1 MHILV
6 APNAFK
12 NSLSAPEVA
21 EMIRKGLMQ
30 SKLKCTI
37 ECFPVA
43 DGGDGTAA
51 LITDKL
57 GGFQEETLVTNP
69 FGKLIKATFGVV
81 HSGRTAVIEM
91 ANASGIRLLD
101 PKSLNPLRATSFGT
115 GQQIG
120 SALKNGIKNIIITM
134 GGSATV
140 DGGTGI
146 LKALGA
152 RFLDDKGKVL
162 PTSLESY
169 TSLSSIDLTGLDE
182 RASNCR
188 FTVLCDVENMLLG
201 KQGAANIFG
210 PQKGASPDK
219 VRILNAA
226 LTRLTEVVF
235 KQTSKNIA
243 KIKYG
248 GTAGGAAAGL
258 YAILDAELVNGIE
271 YFLNATDFDAA
282 LQRSNLVITA
292 EGSIDE
298 QTLKGKGPYGVAFRA
313 KKKGIPVIG
322 LAGKVPLNQN
332 SGLQQYFDVLMAIGN
347 RPSDMPTALSDTSIN
362 IIRTG
367 RQIGNLLAMKT

>member
-21 EMIRKGLMQ
+21 EMIKRGLIQ
-30 SKLKCTI
+30 SNLKCTI

-51 LITDKL
+51 LLTDKL
-57 GGFQEETLVTNP
+57 GGIQEETIVTDP
-69 FGKLIKATFGVV
+69 FGKSIKANFGIV

-91 ANASGIRLLD
+91 ANASGIKLLD
-101 PKSLNPLRATSFGT
+101 PKSLDPLRATSFGT

-120 SALKNGIKNIIITM
+120 KALKKGIGNIIITM

-152 RFLDDKGKVL
+152 RFLDERGKEL
-162 PTSLESY
+162 AESLDCY
-169 TSLSSIDLTGLDE
+169 TNLSSIDLTGLDE
-182 RASNCR
+182 RVYHCR
-188 FTVLCDVENMLLG
+188 FIILCDVENTLLG
-201 KQGAANIFG
+201 KNGAANIFG
-210 PQKGASPDK
+210 PQKGASPDQVK
-219 VRILNAA
+219 TLNAS
-226 LTRLTEVVF
+226 LTRLTEVVLRP
-235 KQTSKNIA
+235 TSQNIA

-258 YAILDAELVNGIE
+258 YAILDAKLVNGIG
-271 YFLNATDFDAA
+271 YFLDTTDFDTA
-282 LQRSNLVITA
+282 LQRSNLIITA

-298 QTLKGKGPYGVAFRA
+298 QTLKGKGPYGVALRA

-332 SGLQQYFDVLMAIGN
+332 TRLQQYFDVLMAIGN
-347 RPSDMPTALSDTSIN
+347 RPSNMPTALSDTSIN
-362 IIRTG
+362 IIRTA